1 MFVIEGISIAA
12 LVAAGALHGVTTSAG
27 AVAAVGS
34 AFHGAAVANAFHV
47 AGAAVV
53 ATFHGGTATAAAAHG
68 GTAAAR
74 ALHDVITS
82 VAGPTHVGAAL
93 SPKDWEVFGFLL
105 GTIATI
111 SGALSCSKSCA
122 KDDTISFSE
131 EFPIV
136 DQLKKT
142 LQDNNTDEASI
153 LIGTVKYLKNLKDK
167 AEQLQVFESQ
177 DLKQIIKMITE
188 NETLI
193 TNKRILEYIKC
204 IKFRSD
210 NKDTPTS
217 YDNLFVE
224 MVNATT
230 KMDAMP
236 IEDIARTLITLCK
249 QAVKTQEKDGSP
261 EAVTEIHTKPCIDS
275 DKTDSND
282 AASEGS
288 RFTKEASTPEAREKD
303 KDIQSDNASGATKR
317 EDNVGG
323 AELPEV
329 ASGGSRFPKEA
340 STPAAREKDKDI
352 QSDNVAGATEP
363 KWPKAINMV
372 VAFHKLTN
380 HQIQQKQSVDSSGGA
395 ELPKAAGATEPKD
408 NGRGKK
414 EESKPGRGSQFR
426 RFTGVVRTKLFLT
439 RREKANTAADDGRGA
454 GLAENDTEATS
465 QLGNAASTAEGKI
478 SNAFATALR
487 TVIIRSKTM

>member
-12 LVAAGALHGVTTSAG
+12 LVA
-27 AVAAVGS
+27 
-34 AFHGAAVANAFHV
+34 
-47 AGAAVV
+47 VV
-53 ATFHGGTATAAAAHG
+53 ATFHGGTATAAAAHGGTATAAAAHG

-288 RFTKEASTPEAREKD
+288 
-303 KDIQSDNASGATKR
+303 G
-317 EDNVGG
+317 
-323 AELPEV
+323 
-329 ASGGSRFPKEA
+329 FPKEA
-340 STPAAREKDKDI
+340 STPAAGEEDKEI
-352 QSDNVAGATEP
+352 QSDN
-363 KWPKAINMV
+363 
-372 VAFHKLTN
+372 
-380 HQIQQKQSVDSSGGA
+380 
-395 ELPKAAGATEPKD
+395 AAGATEPKD
-408 NGRGKK
+408 NGGGVGLPEVASGGAELLKAASEVKK

-426 RFTGVVRTKLFLT
+426 LFTSVSVAVGKIALLKNRNKV
-439 RREKANTAADDGRGA
+439 TAANDGRGA

>member
-34 AFHGAAVANAFHV
+34 AFHGTAVANAFH
-47 AGAAVV
+47 GAAVAVV
-53 ATFHGGTATAAAAHG
+53 ATFHGGTATAAAAHGGTATAAAAHG

-352 QSDNVAGATEP
+352 QSDNVAGATE
-363 KWPKAINMV
+363 
-372 VAFHKLTN
+372 T
-380 HQIQQKQSVDSSGGA
+380 
-395 ELPKAAGATEPKD
+395 KD

-426 RFTGVVRTKLFLT
+426 NFTSVVRTKLPLLLLP
-439 RREKANTAADDGRGA
+439 RKKENTATYDGRGA